1 MLNKHLK
8 QEYCDKLS
16 PTLVSME
23 IFSNIHAH
31 NRSQD
36 GKLQKLKKFLLNIA
50 YPILE
55 RLHSILT
62 NSANPDQTLM
72 NNIRKIAY
80 DAVVALSQSNQ
91 EQV

>member
-16 PTLVSME
+16 PTLVNME

-50 YPILE
+50 
-55 RLHSILT
+55 
-62 NSANPDQTLM
+62 
-72 NNIRKIAY
+72 
-80 DAVVALSQSNQ
+80 
-91 EQV
+91 

>member
-16 PTLVSME
+16 PTLVNME

-36 GKLQKLKKFLLNIA
+36 KKKLKKFLLNIA
-50 YPILE
+50 YPIVE
-55 RLHSILT
+55 RLDSILT

-72 NNIRKIAY
+72 NNIRKLAY
-80 DAVVALSQSNQ
+80 DAVVAPSQSNQ
-91 EQV
+91 E